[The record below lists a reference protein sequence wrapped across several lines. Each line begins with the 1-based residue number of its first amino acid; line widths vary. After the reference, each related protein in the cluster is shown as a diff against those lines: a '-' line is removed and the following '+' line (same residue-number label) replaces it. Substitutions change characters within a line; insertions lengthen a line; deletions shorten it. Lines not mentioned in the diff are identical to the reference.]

1 MHYVRAGD
9 PDAHNKGWIIVHTFE
24 ISKSSDTCNH
34 LMRLE
39 QTHMCSPTMSLNSS
53 RSYASSRSFAETSTC
68 TGSHYSSPLRLSILF
83 HQSSVRLVHGA
94 NDPVDELWMLC
105 GQEYE
110 DDWNH
115 WIVIIEKDV
124 WFHEWHVSYTVWW
137 WGHYT
142 GPDLNTTGL
151 FSWLRR

>member
-39 QTHMCSPTMSLNSS
+39 QTHMRSATMTSS
-53 RSYASSRSFAETSTC
+53 GSSESFASTSTC

-94 NDPVDELWMLC
+94 NDPYDEIWILC
-105 GQEYE
+105 GMEYD

-115 WIVIIEKDV
+115 WIVIIEKDG
-124 WFHEWHVSYTVWW
+124 WF
-137 WGHYT
+137 
-142 GPDLNTTGL
+142 LNGMLVLLSCGGDTTQE
-151 FSWLRR
+151 RI